1 MKNSRGFC
9 LVQELVCF
17 CLTAVLLA
25 TAIQGFYRSNYLLNE
40 SLELQQAVQA
50 AQQVLAGEEY
60 SGRFDVTQRISSGS
74 TECLAVQEV
83 QAAYGKVRVT
93 LIRALPTAEGLSA
106 SGAAAG
112 TFKATGTAGL
122 SFGRLQDELQLQE
135 ARRHILA
142 QLEKIVCYDAQ
153 SVRLQ
158 TDGKISCRMLEG
170 CKQVTV
176 YSDKQGI
183 YQRTRTNKGTGVNP
197 VSLEEVG
204 VFGWQVRRCSPQMLC
219 VSFDLY
225 RNGRSMRVT
234 QYFICYSARI
244 TDDA

>member
-74 TECLAVQEV
+74 ADGLAVQEV

-106 SGAAAG
+106 DGAAVGITSGSSAG
-112 TFKATGTAGL
+112 DIGF
-122 SFGRLQDELQLQE
+122 
-135 ARRHILA
+135 
-142 QLEKIVCYDAQ
+142 
-153 SVRLQ
+153 
-158 TDGKISCRMLEG
+158 
-170 CKQVTV
+170 
-176 YSDKQGI
+176 
-183 YQRTRTNKGTGVNP
+183 
-197 VSLEEVG
+197 
-204 VFGWQVRRCSPQMLC
+204 
-219 VSFDLY
+219 
-225 RNGRSMRVT
+225 
-234 QYFICYSARI
+234 
-244 TDDA
+244 

>member
-74 TECLAVQEV
+74 ADGLAVQEV
-83 QAAYGKVRVT
+83 QAAYGKVKVT

-106 SGAAAG
+106 DGAAVGITSGNSAG
-112 TFKATGTAGL
+112 
-122 SFGRLQDELQLQE
+122 
-135 ARRHILA
+135 
-142 QLEKIVCYDAQ
+142 DA
-153 SVRLQ
+153 
-158 TDGKISCRMLEG
+158 C
-170 CKQVTV
+170 
-176 YSDKQGI
+176 
-183 YQRTRTNKGTGVNP
+183 
-197 VSLEEVG
+197 
-204 VFGWQVRRCSPQMLC
+204 F
-219 VSFDLY
+219 
-225 RNGRSMRVT
+225 
-234 QYFICYSARI
+234 
-244 TDDA
+244 

>member
-50 AQQVLAGEEY
+50 AQQVLVGEEY

-74 TECLAVQEV
+74 ADGLAVQEV

-106 SGAAAG
+106 DGAAVGITSGNSAG
-112 TFKATGTAGL
+112 
-122 SFGRLQDELQLQE
+122 
-135 ARRHILA
+135 
-142 QLEKIVCYDAQ
+142 DA
-153 SVRLQ
+153 
-158 TDGKISCRMLEG
+158 C
-170 CKQVTV
+170 
-176 YSDKQGI
+176 
-183 YQRTRTNKGTGVNP
+183 
-197 VSLEEVG
+197 
-204 VFGWQVRRCSPQMLC
+204 F
-219 VSFDLY
+219 
-225 RNGRSMRVT
+225 
-234 QYFICYSARI
+234 
-244 TDDA
+244 

>member
-93 LIRALPTAEGLSA
+93 LIRALPTSEGLSA
-106 SGAAAG
+106 VGAAAG
-112 TFKATGTAGL
+112 TFAG
-122 SFGRLQDELQLQE
+122 SSAGD
-135 ARRHILA
+135 
-142 QLEKIVCYDAQ
+142 
-153 SVRLQ
+153 
-158 TDGKISCRMLEG
+158 
-170 CKQVTV
+170 
-176 YSDKQGI
+176 
-183 YQRTRTNKGTGVNP
+183 
-197 VSLEEVG
+197 VG
-204 VFGWQVRRCSPQMLC
+204 L
-219 VSFDLY
+219 
-225 RNGRSMRVT
+225 
-234 QYFICYSARI
+234 
-244 TDDA
+244 

>member
-74 TECLAVQEV
+74 ADGLAVQEV
-83 QAAYGKVRVT
+83 QAAYGKVNVK

-106 SGAAAG
+106 SGAAVG
-112 TFKATGTAGL
+112 TFAG
-122 SFGRLQDELQLQE
+122 SSAGD
-135 ARRHILA
+135 
-142 QLEKIVCYDAQ
+142 
-153 SVRLQ
+153 
-158 TDGKISCRMLEG
+158 
-170 CKQVTV
+170 
-176 YSDKQGI
+176 
-183 YQRTRTNKGTGVNP
+183 
-197 VSLEEVG
+197 VG
-204 VFGWQVRRCSPQMLC
+204 L
-219 VSFDLY
+219 
-225 RNGRSMRVT
+225 
-234 QYFICYSARI
+234 
-244 TDDA
+244 